1 MSGLV
6 DALNA
11 TGNAVLSV
19 FFFVPEEAVILGA
32 VVFLLWTWWQNVK
45 AWLRMMAKKRRARL
59 CQLCQTPDEPDEPYE
74 PDGTAQTV
82 DVESLKKD

>member
-1 MSGLV
+1 MSGLI

-32 VVFLLWTWWQNVK
+32 IVFLLWTWWQNVK

-59 CQLCQTPDEPDEPYE
+59 CQPCEEPNGT
-74 PDGTAQTV
+74 DGTVETVRSV

>member
-1 MSGLV
+1 MSGLI

-32 VVFLLWTWWQNVK
+32 VVFLVWTWWQNVK
-45 AWLRMMAKKRRARL
+45 AWLRAMAKKRRARL
-59 CQLCQTPDEPDEPYE
+59 CQPCEATEEPN
-74 PDGTAQTV
+74 GTVGTVGTV